1 LSSVVDA
8 ASYVFMVSMIQFWG
22 LQDDILKN
30 SIVCEMNSDFDNVFN
45 GVRDTILILILI
57 WKLIL
62 IKSVQN
68 RSRLYKIDQSI
79 HIAY

>member
-1 LSSVVDA
+1 
-8 ASYVFMVSMIQFWG
+8 MVSMIQFWG

-68 RSRLYKIDQSI
+68 RSQLYKIDQSI